1 MIKILILLKEY
12 WVINLEN
19 RINKIFSNLKSNN
32 KKAFI
37 SFTTA
42 GFPNEETS
50 LEIIKSIADSG
61 ADIHEISFP
70 HAEAQADGPI
80 IQLAN
85 IESIKNGINFEKVI
99 NIAKK
104 SREYNQDIGLV
115 MMGYL
120 NNIFIYG
127 IDKFAKEVS
136 GIIDAV
142 ICVDLP
148 EDVIEES
155 QLKEALKKENIALI
169 KLVTPTTSD
178 ERIQKLVKDADGFIY
193 SVNVAGIT
201 GVKSAQID
209 KVNAQISRIKKYTDL
224 PVVSGFGIKTEE
236 DVRVFSKSNADGIVI
251 GSGIVEKIQ
260 EVSKKETNKNKIT
273 DFVREFCSKLI
284 KNLNS

>member
-1 MIKILILLKEY
+1 M
-12 WVINLEN
+12 INLEN
-19 RINKIFSNLKSNN
+19 RISKIFKNLKSEN

-42 GFPNEETS
+42 GYPDEDTS
-50 LEIIKSIADSG
+50 LEIIKSVADSG
-61 ADIHEISFP
+61 ANIHEISFP

-209 KVNAQISRIKKYTDL
+209 MVNSQISRIKKYTDL

-236 DVRVFSKSNADGIVI
+236 DVKVFSKSNADGIGI
-251 GSGIVEKIQ
+251 GSGIVEKLQ
-260 EVSKKETNKNKIT
+260 EVSKNETNKNKIA
-273 DFVREFCSKLI
+273 DFVKDFCSKLI
-284 KNLNS
+284 INLNS

>member
-1 MIKILILLKEY
+1 M
-12 WVINLEN
+12 INLEN
-19 RINKIFSNLKSNN
+19 RIDKIFKNLKSAN

-42 GFPNEETS
+42 GFPEEDTS

-61 ADIHEISFP
+61 AHIHEISFP

-85 IESIKNGINFEKVI
+85 IESIKNGINFNKVI
-99 NIAKK
+99 NIAKEARK
-104 SREYNQDIGLV
+104 YNQEIGLV

-127 IDKFAKEVS
+127 IEKFAKEVS

-148 EDVIEES
+148 ADVVEENE
-155 QLKEALKKENIALI
+155 LKEALKKENIALI
-169 KLVTPTTSD
+169 KLITPTTSD
-178 ERIQKLVKDADGFIY
+178 DRIKKLVADAEGFIY

-201 GVKSAQID
+201 GVKSAEID

-224 PVVSGFGIKTEE
+224 PVVSGFGIKTPE
-236 DVRVFSKSNADGIVI
+236 DVKNFSKSNADGIVI
-251 GSGIVEKIQ
+251 GSAIVEKIQ
-260 EVSKKETNKNKIT
+260 EISKKSDDKHNIAKFIK
-273 DFVREFCSKLI
+273 DFCEEMI
-284 KNLNS
+284 ANLNS

>member
-1 MIKILILLKEY
+1 M
-12 WVINLEN
+12 INLGN
-19 RINKIFSNLKSNN
+19 RIDKIFKNLKSAN

-42 GFPNEETS
+42 GFPDEDTS

-61 ADIHEISFP
+61 AHIHEISFP

-85 IESIKNGINFEKVI
+85 IESIKNGINFNKVI
-99 NIAKK
+99 NIAKEARK
-104 SREYNQDIGLV
+104 YNQEIGLV

-127 IDKFAKEVS
+127 IEKFAKEVS

-148 EDVIEES
+148 ADVIEENE
-155 QLKEALKKENIALI
+155 LKEALKKENIALI
-169 KLVTPTTSD
+169 KLITPTTSD
-178 ERIQKLVKDADGFIY
+178 DRIKKLVADAEGFIY

-201 GVKSAQID
+201 GVKSAEID

-224 PVVSGFGIKTEE
+224 PVVSGFGIKTPE
-236 DVRVFSKSNADGIVI
+236 DVKNFSKSNADGIVI
-251 GSGIVEKIQ
+251 GSAIVEKIQ
-260 EVSKKETNKNKIT
+260 EISKKSDDKHNIAKFIK
-273 DFVREFCSKLI
+273 DFCEEMI
-284 KNLNS
+284 ANLNS

>member
-1 MIKILILLKEY
+1 M
-12 WVINLEN
+12 INLEN
-19 RINKIFSNLKSNN
+19 RISKIFKNLKSEN

-42 GFPNEETS
+42 GYPDEDTS
-50 LEIIKSIADSG
+50 LEIIKSVADSG
-61 ADIHEISFP
+61 ANIHEISFP

-136 GIIDAV
+136 GVIDAV

-209 KVNAQISRIKKYTDL
+209 MVNSQISRIKKYTDL

-236 DVRVFSKSNADGIVI
+236 DVKVFSKSNADGIVI

-260 EVSKKETNKNKIT
+260 EVSKNETNKNKIA
-273 DFVREFCSKLI
+273 DFVKDFCSKLI
-284 KNLNS
+284 INLNS

>member
-1 MIKILILLKEY
+1 MID
-12 WVINLEN
+12 LEN
-19 RINKIFSNLKSNN
+19 RVEKIFKKLKSAN

-42 GFPNEETS
+42 GFPEEDTS

-61 ADIHEISFP
+61 AHIHEISFP

-85 IESIKNGINFEKVI
+85 IESIKNGINFNKVI
-99 NIAKK
+99 SIAKEARK
-104 SREYNQDIGLV
+104 YNQEIGLV

-127 IDKFAKEVS
+127 IEKFAKEVS

-148 EDVIEES
+148 ADVIEENE
-155 QLKEALKKENIALI
+155 LKEALKKENIALI
-169 KLVTPTTSD
+169 KLITPTTSD
-178 ERIQKLVKDADGFIY
+178 DRIKKLVADAEGFIY

-201 GVKSAQID
+201 GVKSAEID

-224 PVVSGFGIKTEE
+224 PVVSGFGIKTPE
-236 DVRVFSKSNADGIVI
+236 DVKNFSKSNADGIVI
-251 GSGIVEKIQ
+251 GSAIVEKIQ
-260 EVSKKETNKNKIT
+260 EISKKSDDKHNIAKFIK
-273 DFVREFCSKLI
+273 DFCEEMI
-284 KNLNS
+284 ANLNS

>member
-1 MIKILILLKEY
+1 M
-12 WVINLEN
+12 INLEN
-19 RINKIFSNLKSNN
+19 RIDKIFKNLKSAN

-42 GFPNEETS
+42 GFPEEDTS

-61 ADIHEISFP
+61 AHIHEISFP

-85 IESIKNGINFEKVI
+85 IESIKNGINFNKVI
-99 NIAKK
+99 SIA
-104 SREYNQDIGLV
+104 REARKYNQEIGLV

-127 IDKFAKEVS
+127 IEKFAKDVS

-148 EDVIEES
+148 TDVIEENE
-155 QLKEALKKENIALI
+155 LKQALKKENIALI
-169 KLVTPTTSD
+169 KLITPTTSD
-178 ERIQKLVKDADGFIY
+178 DRIKKLVADAEGFIY

-201 GVKSAQID
+201 GVKSAEID

-224 PVVSGFGIKTEE
+224 PVVSGFGIKTPE
-236 DVRVFSKSNADGIVI
+236 DVKNFSKSNADGIVI
-251 GSGIVEKIQ
+251 GSAIVEKIQ
-260 EVSKKETNKNKIT
+260 EISKKSDDKHNIAKFIK
-273 DFVREFCSKLI
+273 DFCEEMI
-284 KNLNS
+284 ANLNS

>member
-1 MIKILILLKEY
+1 M
-12 WVINLEN
+12 INLEN
-19 RINKIFSNLKSNN
+19 RIDKIFKNLKSAN

-42 GFPNEETS
+42 GFPEEDTS

-61 ADIHEISFP
+61 AHIHEISFP

-85 IESIKNGINFEKVI
+85 IESIKNGINFNKVI
-99 NIAKK
+99 NIAKEARK
-104 SREYNQDIGLV
+104 YNQEIGLV

-127 IDKFAKEVS
+127 IEKFAKEVS

-148 EDVIEES
+148 ADVIEENE
-155 QLKEALKKENIALI
+155 LKEALKKENIALI
-169 KLVTPTTSD
+169 KLITPTTSD
-178 ERIQKLVKDADGFIY
+178 DRIKKLVADAEGFIY

-201 GVKSAQID
+201 GVKSAEID

-224 PVVSGFGIKTEE
+224 PVVSGFGIKTPE
-236 DVRVFSKSNADGIVI
+236 DVKNFSKSNADGIVI
-251 GSGIVEKIQ
+251 GSAIVEKIQ
-260 EVSKKETNKNKIT
+260 EISKKSDDKHNIAKFIK
-273 DFVREFCSKLI
+273 DFCEEI
-284 KNLNS
+284 IANLNS

>member
-1 MIKILILLKEY
+1 M
-12 WVINLEN
+12 INLEN
-19 RINKIFSNLKSNN
+19 RIDKIFKNLKSAN

-42 GFPNEETS
+42 GFPEEDTS

-61 ADIHEISFP
+61 AHIHEISFP

-85 IESIKNGINFEKVI
+85 IESIKNGINFNKVI
-99 NIAKK
+99 NIAKEARK
-104 SREYNQDIGLV
+104 YNQEIGLV

-120 NNIFIYG
+120 NNIFVYG
-127 IDKFAKEVS
+127 IEKFAKEVS

-148 EDVIEES
+148 ADVIEENE
-155 QLKEALKKENIALI
+155 LKEALKKENIALI
-169 KLVTPTTSD
+169 KLITPTTSD
-178 ERIQKLVKDADGFIY
+178 DRIKKLVADAEGFIY

-201 GVKSAQID
+201 GVKSAEID

-224 PVVSGFGIKTEE
+224 PVVSGFGIKTPE
-236 DVRVFSKSNADGIVI
+236 DVKNFSKSNADGIVV
-251 GSGIVEKIQ
+251 GSAIVEKIQ
-260 EVSKKETNKNKIT
+260 EVSKKSDDKHNIAKFIK
-273 DFVREFCSKLI
+273 DFCEEMI
-284 KNLNS
+284 ANLNS

>member
-1 MIKILILLKEY
+1 M
-12 WVINLEN
+12 INLEN
-19 RINKIFSNLKSNN
+19 RIDKIFKNLKSVN

-42 GFPNEETS
+42 GFPEEDTS

-61 ADIHEISFP
+61 AHIHEISFP

-85 IESIKNGINFEKVI
+85 IESIKNGINFNKVI
-99 NIAKK
+99 SIA
-104 SREYNQDIGLV
+104 REARKYNQEIGLV

-127 IDKFAKEVS
+127 IEKFAKDVS

-148 EDVIEES
+148 ADVIEENE
-155 QLKEALKKENIALI
+155 LKEALKKEDIALI
-169 KLVTPTTSD
+169 KLITPTTSD
-178 ERIQKLVKDADGFIY
+178 DRIKKLVADAEGFIY

-201 GVKSAQID
+201 GVKSAEID

-224 PVVSGFGIKTEE
+224 PVVSGFGIKTPE
-236 DVRVFSKSNADGIVI
+236 DVKNFSKSNADGIVI
-251 GSGIVEKIQ
+251 GSAIVEKIQ
-260 EVSKKETNKNKIT
+260 EISKKSDDKHNIAKFIK
-273 DFVREFCSKLI
+273 DFCEEMI
-284 KNLNS
+284 ANLNS

>member
-1 MIKILILLKEY
+1 M
-12 WVINLEN
+12 INLGN
-19 RINKIFSNLKSNN
+19 RIDKIFKNLKSAN

-42 GFPNEETS
+42 GFPEENTS
-50 LEIIKSIADSG
+50 LEVIKSISDSG
-61 ADIHEISFP
+61 AHIHEISFP

-85 IESIKNGINFEKVI
+85 IESIKNGINFNKVI
-99 NIAKK
+99 NIAIEARK
-104 SREYNQDIGLV
+104 YNQEIGLV

-127 IDKFAKEVS
+127 IEKFAKEVS

-148 EDVIEES
+148 ADVIEENE
-155 QLKEALKKENIALI
+155 LKEALKKENIALI
-169 KLVTPTTSD
+169 KLITPTTSD
-178 ERIQKLVKDADGFIY
+178 DRIKKLVADAEGFIY

-201 GVKSAQID
+201 GVKSAEID

-224 PVVSGFGIKTEE
+224 PVVSGFGIKTPE
-236 DVRVFSKSNADGIVI
+236 DVKNFSKSNADGIVI
-251 GSGIVEKIQ
+251 GSAIVEKIQ
-260 EVSKKETNKNKIT
+260 EISKQSDDKHNIAKFIK
-273 DFVREFCSKLI
+273 DFCEEMI
-284 KNLNS
+284 ANLSS

>member
-1 MIKILILLKEY
+1 MILPKEC

-19 RINKIFSNLKSNN
+19 RISNIFKDLKSEN

-42 GFPNEETS
+42 GFPNKDTS
-50 LEIIKSIADSG
+50 LEIMKSIVDSG
-61 ADIHEISFP
+61 AHIHEISFP

-85 IESIKNGINFEKVI
+85 IESIKNGINFDKVI
-99 NIAKK
+99 GIAKEV
-104 SREYNQDIGLV
+104 RAYNQQIGLV

-127 IDKFAKEVS
+127 IEKFAKEVS

-148 EDVIEES
+148 ADVVEEA
-155 QLKEALKKENIALI
+155 QLKQALKKENIALI
-169 KLVTPTTSD
+169 KLITPTTSD
-178 ERIQKLVKDADGFIY
+178 ERIKTLVEDADGFIY

-201 GVKSAQID
+201 GVKSAEID
-209 KVNAQISRIKKYTDL
+209 KVNSQISRIKKYTNL
-224 PVVSGFGIKTEE
+224 PVVSGFGIKTVE
-236 DVRVFSKSNADGIVI
+236 DVKNFSQSNADGVVI
-251 GSGIVEKIQ
+251 GSAIVEKIQ
-260 EVSKKETNKNKIT
+260 EISKQDTDKKNIAK
-273 DFVREFCSKLI
+273 FVEDFCSELI
-284 KNLNS
+284 ENLNL

>member
-1 MIKILILLKEY
+1 M
-12 WVINLEN
+12 INLEN
-19 RINKIFSNLKSNN
+19 RIDKIFKNLKSAN

-42 GFPNEETS
+42 GFPEENTS

-61 ADIHEISFP
+61 AHIHEISFP

-85 IESIKNGINFEKVI
+85 IESIKNGINFNKVI
-99 NIAKK
+99 SIA
-104 SREYNQDIGLV
+104 REARKYNQEIGLV

-120 NNIFIYG
+120 NNIFMYG
-127 IDKFAKEVS
+127 IEKFAKDVS

-148 EDVIEES
+148 ADVIEENE
-155 QLKEALKKENIALI
+155 LKEALKKENIALI
-169 KLVTPTTSD
+169 KLITPTTSD
-178 ERIQKLVKDADGFIY
+178 DRIKKLVADAEGFIY

-201 GVKSAQID
+201 GVKSAEID

-224 PVVSGFGIKTEE
+224 PVVSGFGIKTPE
-236 DVRVFSKSNADGIVI
+236 DVKNFSKSNADGIVI
-251 GSGIVEKIQ
+251 GSAIVEKIQ
-260 EVSKKETNKNKIT
+260 EISKKSDDKHNIAKFIK
-273 DFVREFCSKLI
+273 DFCEEMI
-284 KNLNS
+284 ANLNS

>member
-1 MIKILILLKEY
+1 M
-12 WVINLEN
+12 INLEN
-19 RINKIFSNLKSNN
+19 RIDKIFKNLKSTN

-42 GFPNEETS
+42 GFPEEDTS

-61 ADIHEISFP
+61 AHIHEISFP

-85 IESIKNGINFEKVI
+85 IESIKNGINFNKVI
-99 NIAKK
+99 NIAKEARK
-104 SREYNQDIGLV
+104 YNQEIGLV

-120 NNIFIYG
+120 NNIFVYG
-127 IDKFAKEVS
+127 IKKFAKEVS

-148 EDVIEES
+148 ADVIEENE
-155 QLKEALKKENIALI
+155 LKEALKKENIALI
-169 KLVTPTTSD
+169 KLITPTTSD
-178 ERIQKLVKDADGFIY
+178 DRIKKLVADAEGFIY

-201 GVKSAQID
+201 GVKSAEID

-224 PVVSGFGIKTEE
+224 PVVSGFGIKTPE
-236 DVRVFSKSNADGIVI
+236 DVKNFSESNADGIVI
-251 GSGIVEKIQ
+251 GSAIVEKIQ
-260 EVSKKETNKNKIT
+260 EISKKSDDKHNIAKFIK
-273 DFVREFCSKLI
+273 DFCEEMI
-284 KNLNS
+284 ANLNS

>member
-1 MIKILILLKEY
+1 M
-12 WVINLEN
+12 INLEN
-19 RINKIFSNLKSNN
+19 RIDKIFKNLKSAN

-42 GFPNEETS
+42 GFPEEDTS

-61 ADIHEISFP
+61 AHIHEISFP

-85 IESIKNGINFEKVI
+85 IESIKNGINFNKVI
-99 NIAKK
+99 NIAKEARK
-104 SREYNQDIGLV
+104 YNQEIGLV

-127 IDKFAKEVS
+127 IEKFAKEVS

-148 EDVIEES
+148 ADVIEENE
-155 QLKEALKKENIALI
+155 LKEALKKENIALI
-169 KLVTPTTSD
+169 KLITPTTSD
-178 ERIQKLVKDADGFIY
+178 ERIKKLVADAEGFIY

-201 GVKSAQID
+201 GVKSAEID

-224 PVVSGFGIKTEE
+224 PVVSGFGIKTPE
-236 DVRVFSKSNADGIVI
+236 DVKNFSKSNADGIVI
-251 GSGIVEKIQ
+251 GSAIVEKIQ
-260 EVSKKETNKNKIT
+260 EISKKSDDKHNIAKFIK
-273 DFVREFCSKLI
+273 DFCEEMI
-284 KNLNS
+284 ANLNS

>member
-1 MIKILILLKEY
+1 M
-12 WVINLEN
+12 INLEN
-19 RINKIFSNLKSNN
+19 RINKIFKNLKSAN

-42 GFPNEETS
+42 GFPEEDTS

-61 ADIHEISFP
+61 AHIHEISFP

-85 IESIKNGINFEKVI
+85 IESIKNGINFNKVI
-99 NIAKK
+99 NIAKEARK
-104 SREYNQDIGLV
+104 YNQEIGLV

-120 NNIFIYG
+120 NNIFVYG
-127 IDKFAKEVS
+127 IEKFAKEVS

-148 EDVIEES
+148 ADVIEENE
-155 QLKEALKKENIALI
+155 LKEALKKENIALI
-169 KLVTPTTSD
+169 KLITPTTSD
-178 ERIQKLVKDADGFIY
+178 DRIKKLVADAEGFIY

-201 GVKSAQID
+201 GVKSAEID

-224 PVVSGFGIKTEE
+224 PVVSGFGIKTPE
-236 DVRVFSKSNADGIVI
+236 DVKNFSKSNADGIVV
-251 GSGIVEKIQ
+251 GSAIVEKIQ
-260 EVSKKETNKNKIT
+260 EVSKKSDDKHNVAKFIK
-273 DFVREFCSKLI
+273 DFCEEMIS
-284 KNLNS
+284 NLNS

>member
-1 MIKILILLKEY
+1 M
-12 WVINLEN
+12 INLEN
-19 RINKIFSNLKSNN
+19 RINKIFKNLKSEN

-42 GFPNEETS
+42 GYPDEDTS
-50 LEIIKSIADSG
+50 LEIIKSVADSG
-61 ADIHEISFP
+61 ANIHEISFP

-209 KVNAQISRIKKYTDL
+209 MVNSQISRIKKYTDL

-236 DVRVFSKSNADGIVI
+236 DVKVFSKSNADGIVI

-260 EVSKKETNKNKIT
+260 EVSKNETNKNKIA
-273 DFVREFCSKLI
+273 DFVKDFCSKLI
-284 KNLNS
+284 INLNS

>member
-1 MIKILILLKEY
+1 M
-12 WVINLEN
+12 INLEN
-19 RINKIFSNLKSNN
+19 RIDKIFKNLKSAN

-42 GFPNEETS
+42 GFPEENTS

-61 ADIHEISFP
+61 AHIHEISFP

-85 IESIKNGINFEKVI
+85 IESIKNGINFNKVI
-99 NIAKK
+99 NIAIEARK
-104 SREYNQDIGLV
+104 YNQEIGLV

-127 IDKFAKEVS
+127 IEKFAKEVS

-148 EDVIEES
+148 ADVIEENE
-155 QLKEALKKENIALI
+155 LKEALKKENIALI
-169 KLVTPTTSD
+169 KLITPTTSD
-178 ERIQKLVKDADGFIY
+178 DRIKKLVADAEGFIY

-201 GVKSAQID
+201 GVKSAEID

-224 PVVSGFGIKTEE
+224 PVVSGFGIKTPE
-236 DVRVFSKSNADGIVI
+236 DVKNFSKSNADGIVI
-251 GSGIVEKIQ
+251 GSAIVEKIQ
-260 EVSKKETNKNKIT
+260 EISKKSDDKHNIAKFIK
-273 DFVREFCSKLI
+273 DFCEEMI
-284 KNLNS
+284 ANLNS

>member
-1 MIKILILLKEY
+1 M
-12 WVINLEN
+12 INLEN
-19 RINKIFSNLKSNN
+19 RIDKIFKNLKSAN

-42 GFPNEETS
+42 GFPEEDAS

-61 ADIHEISFP
+61 AHIHEISFP

-85 IESIKNGINFEKVI
+85 IESIKNGINFNKVI
-99 NIAKK
+99 SIA
-104 SREYNQDIGLV
+104 REARKYNQEIGLV

-120 NNIFIYG
+120 NNIFVYG
-127 IDKFAKEVS
+127 IEKFAKEVS

-148 EDVIEES
+148 ADVIEENE
-155 QLKEALKKENIALI
+155 LKEALKKENIALI
-169 KLVTPTTSD
+169 KLITPTTSD
-178 ERIQKLVKDADGFIY
+178 DRIKKLVADAEGFIY

-201 GVKSAQID
+201 GVKSAEID

-224 PVVSGFGIKTEE
+224 PVVSGFGIKTPE
-236 DVRVFSKSNADGIVI
+236 DVKNFSKSNADGIVI
-251 GSGIVEKIQ
+251 GSAIVEKIQ
-260 EVSKKETNKNKIT
+260 EISKKSDDKHNIAKFIK
-273 DFVREFCSKLI
+273 DFCEEMI
-284 KNLNS
+284 ANLNS

>member
-1 MIKILILLKEY
+1 M
-12 WVINLEN
+12 INLEN
-19 RINKIFSNLKSNN
+19 RIDKIFKNLKSAN

-42 GFPNEETS
+42 GFPEEDTS

-61 ADIHEISFP
+61 AHIHEISFP

-85 IESIKNGINFEKVI
+85 IESIKNGINFDKVI
-99 NIAKK
+99 NIAKEVRK
-104 SREYNQDIGLV
+104 YNQEIGLV

-127 IDKFAKEVS
+127 IEKFAKEVG

-148 EDVIEES
+148 ADVIEENE
-155 QLKEALKKENIALI
+155 LKEALKKEDIALI
-169 KLVTPTTSD
+169 KLITPTTSD
-178 ERIQKLVKDADGFIY
+178 DRIKKLVADAEGFIY

-201 GVKSAQID
+201 GVKSAEID

-224 PVVSGFGIKTEE
+224 PVVSGFGIKTPE
-236 DVRVFSKSNADGIVI
+236 DVKNFSKSNADGIVI
-251 GSGIVEKIQ
+251 GSAIVEKIQ
-260 EVSKKETNKNKIT
+260 EISKKSDDKHNIAKFIK
-273 DFVREFCSKLI
+273 DFCEEMI
-284 KNLNS
+284 ANLNS

>member
-1 MIKILILLKEY
+1 MKFCKIYTEIQENKVSIEQIKKRIETVKNDLGIETDTDMSLKNIIAQIELLK
-12 WVINLEN
+12 ND
-19 RINKIFSNLKSNN
+19 
-32 KKAFI
+32 A
-37 SFTTA
+37 T
-42 GFPNEETS
+42 P
-50 LEIIKSIADSG
+50 
-61 ADIHEISFP
+61 
-70 HAEAQADGPI
+70 
-80 IQLAN
+80 N
-85 IESIKNGINFEKVI
+85 IEEK
-99 NIAKK
+99 
-104 SREYNQDIGLV
+104 REYNQDIGLV

-209 KVNAQISRIKKYTDL
+209 MVNSQISRIKKYTDL

-236 DVRVFSKSNADGIVI
+236 DVKVFSKSNADGIVI

-260 EVSKKETNKNKIT
+260 EVSKNETNKNKIA
-273 DFVREFCSKLI
+273 DFVKDFCSKLI
-284 KNLNS
+284 INLNS

>member
-1 MIKILILLKEY
+1 M
-12 WVINLEN
+12 INLEN
-19 RINKIFSNLKSNN
+19 RIDKIFKNLKSAN

-42 GFPNEETS
+42 GFPEEDTS

-61 ADIHEISFP
+61 AHIHEISFP

-85 IESIKNGINFEKVI
+85 IESIKNGINFNKVI
-99 NIAKK
+99 NIAKEARK
-104 SREYNQDIGLV
+104 YNQEIGLV

-120 NNIFIYG
+120 NNIFVYG
-127 IDKFAKEVS
+127 IEKFAKEVS

-148 EDVIEES
+148 ADVIEENE
-155 QLKEALKKENIALI
+155 LKEALKKENIALI
-169 KLVTPTTSD
+169 KLITPTTSD
-178 ERIQKLVKDADGFIY
+178 DRIKKLVADAEGFIY

-201 GVKSAQID
+201 GVKSAEID

-224 PVVSGFGIKTEE
+224 PVVSGFGIKTPE
-236 DVRVFSKSNADGIVI
+236 DVKNFSKSNADGIVV
-251 GSGIVEKIQ
+251 GSAIVEKIQ
-260 EVSKKETNKNKIT
+260 EVSKKSDNKHNVAKFIK
-273 DFVREFCSKLI
+273 DFCEEMI
-284 KNLNS
+284 ANLNS

>member
-1 MIKILILLKEY
+1 M
-12 WVINLEN
+12 INLEN
-19 RINKIFSNLKSNN
+19 RIDKIFKNLKSAN

-42 GFPNEETS
+42 GFPEEDTS

-61 ADIHEISFP
+61 AHIHEISFP

-85 IESIKNGINFEKVI
+85 IESIKNGINFNKVI
-99 NIAKK
+99 NIAIEARK
-104 SREYNQDIGLV
+104 YNQEIGLV

-127 IDKFAKEVS
+127 IEKFAKDVS

-148 EDVIEES
+148 ADVIEENE
-155 QLKEALKKENIALI
+155 LKEALKKENIALI
-169 KLVTPTTSD
+169 KLITPTTSD
-178 ERIQKLVKDADGFIY
+178 DRIKKLVADAEGFIY

-201 GVKSAQID
+201 GVKSAEID

-224 PVVSGFGIKTEE
+224 PVVSGFGIKTPE
-236 DVRVFSKSNADGIVI
+236 DVKNFSKSNADGIVI
-251 GSGIVEKIQ
+251 GSAIVEKIQ
-260 EVSKKETNKNKIT
+260 EISKKSNNKHNIAKFIK
-273 DFVREFCSKLI
+273 DFCEELI
-284 KNLNS
+284 ANLNS

>member
-1 MIKILILLKEY
+1 M
-12 WVINLEN
+12 INLEN
-19 RINKIFSNLKSNN
+19 RIDKIFKNLKSAN

-42 GFPNEETS
+42 GFPEEDTS

-61 ADIHEISFP
+61 AHIHEISFP

-85 IESIKNGINFEKVI
+85 IESIKNGINFNKVI
-99 NIAKK
+99 NIAKEARK
-104 SREYNQDIGLV
+104 YNQEIGLV

-120 NNIFIYG
+120 NNIFVYG
-127 IDKFAKEVS
+127 IEKFAKEVS

-148 EDVIEES
+148 ADVIEENE
-155 QLKEALKKENIALI
+155 LKEALKKENIALI
-169 KLVTPTTSD
+169 KLITPTTSD
-178 ERIQKLVKDADGFIY
+178 DRIKKLVADAEGFIY

-201 GVKSAQID
+201 GVKSAEID

-224 PVVSGFGIKTEE
+224 PVVSGFGIKTPE
-236 DVRVFSKSNADGIVI
+236 DVKNFSKSNADGIVI
-251 GSGIVEKIQ
+251 GSAIVEKIQ
-260 EVSKKETNKNKIT
+260 EISKQSDDKHNIAKFIK
-273 DFVREFCSKLI
+273 DFCEEMI
-284 KNLNS
+284 ANLNS

>member
-1 MIKILILLKEY
+1 M
-12 WVINLEN
+12 INLES
-19 RINKIFSNLKSNN
+19 RVDKIFKNLKSAN

-42 GFPNEETS
+42 GFPEEDTS

-61 ADIHEISFP
+61 AHIHEISFP

-85 IESIKNGINFEKVI
+85 IESIKNGINFNKVI
-99 NIAKK
+99 SIA
-104 SREYNQDIGLV
+104 REARKYNQEIGLV

-127 IDKFAKEVS
+127 IEKFAKDVS

-148 EDVIEES
+148 ADVIEENE
-155 QLKEALKKENIALI
+155 LKEALKKENIALI
-169 KLVTPTTSD
+169 KLITPTTSD
-178 ERIQKLVKDADGFIY
+178 DRIKKLVADAEGFIY

-201 GVKSAQID
+201 GVKSAEID

-224 PVVSGFGIKTEE
+224 PVVSGFGIKTPE
-236 DVRVFSKSNADGIVI
+236 DVKNFSKSNADGIVI
-251 GSGIVEKIQ
+251 GSAIVEKIQ
-260 EVSKKETNKNKIT
+260 EISKQSDDKHNIAKFIK
-273 DFVREFCSKLI
+273 DFCEEMI
-284 KNLNS
+284 ANLNS

>member
-1 MIKILILLKEY
+1 
-12 WVINLEN
+12 VINLEN
-19 RINKIFSNLKSNN
+19 RIDKIFKNLKSAN

-42 GFPNEETS
+42 GFPEEDTS
-50 LEIIKSIADSG
+50 LKIIKSIADSG
-61 ADIHEISFP
+61 AHIHEISFP

-85 IESIKNGINFEKVI
+85 IESIKNGINFIKVI
-99 NIAKK
+99 NIAKETRK
-104 SREYNQDIGLV
+104 YNQEIGLV

-127 IDKFAKEVS
+127 IEKFAKEVS

-148 EDVIEES
+148 ADVIEENE
-155 QLKEALKKENIALI
+155 LKEALKKENIALI
-169 KLVTPTTSD
+169 KLITPTTSD
-178 ERIQKLVKDADGFIY
+178 DRIKKLVADAEGFIY

-201 GVKSAQID
+201 GVKSAEID

-224 PVVSGFGIKTEE
+224 PVVSGFGIKTPE
-236 DVRVFSKSNADGIVI
+236 DVKNFSKSNADGIVI
-251 GSGIVEKIQ
+251 GSAIVEKIQ
-260 EVSKKETNKNKIT
+260 EISKKSDDKHNIAKFIK
-273 DFVREFCSKLI
+273 DFCEEMI
-284 KNLNS
+284 ANLNS

>member
-1 MIKILILLKEY
+1 M
-12 WVINLEN
+12 INLEN
-19 RINKIFSNLKSNN
+19 RIDKIFKNLKSTN

-42 GFPNEETS
+42 GFPEEDTS

-61 ADIHEISFP
+61 AHIHEISFP

-85 IESIKNGINFEKVI
+85 IESIKNGINFNKVI
-99 NIAKK
+99 SIARQARK
-104 SREYNQDIGLV
+104 YNHEIGLV

-127 IDKFAKEVS
+127 IEKFAKDVS

-148 EDVIEES
+148 ADVIEEKE
-155 QLKEALKKENIALI
+155 LKEALKKENIALI
-169 KLVTPTTSD
+169 KLITPTTSD
-178 ERIQKLVKDADGFIY
+178 DRIKKLVADAEGFIY

-201 GVKSAQID
+201 GVKSAEID

-224 PVVSGFGIKTEE
+224 PVVSGFGIKTPE
-236 DVRVFSKSNADGIVI
+236 DVKNFSKSNADGIVI
-251 GSGIVEKIQ
+251 GSAIVEKIQ
-260 EVSKKETNKNKIT
+260 EISKKSDDKHNIAKFIK
-273 DFVREFCSKLI
+273 DFCEEMI
-284 KNLNS
+284 ANLNS

>member
-1 MIKILILLKEY
+1 
-12 WVINLEN
+12 VINLEN
-19 RINKIFSNLKSNN
+19 RIDKIFKNLKSAN

-42 GFPNEETS
+42 GFPEEDTS

-61 ADIHEISFP
+61 AHIHEISFP

-85 IESIKNGINFEKVI
+85 IESIKNGINFNKVI
-99 NIAKK
+99 NIAKEARK
-104 SREYNQDIGLV
+104 YNQEIGLV

-120 NNIFIYG
+120 NNIFVYG
-127 IDKFAKEVS
+127 IEKFAKEVS

-148 EDVIEES
+148 ADVIEENE
-155 QLKEALKKENIALI
+155 LKEALKKENIALI
-169 KLVTPTTSD
+169 KLITPTTSD
-178 ERIQKLVKDADGFIY
+178 DRIKKLVADAEGFIY

-201 GVKSAQID
+201 GVKSAEID

-224 PVVSGFGIKTEE
+224 PVVSGFGIKTPE
-236 DVRVFSKSNADGIVI
+236 DVKNFSKSNADGIVI
-251 GSGIVEKIQ
+251 GSAIVEKIQ
-260 EVSKKETNKNKIT
+260 EISKQSDDKHNIAKFIKDFCEEMIT
-273 DFVREFCSKLI
+273 
-284 KNLNS
+284 NLNS

>member
-1 MIKILILLKEY
+1 M
-12 WVINLEN
+12 INLEN
-19 RINKIFSNLKSNN
+19 RISKIFKNLKSEN

-42 GFPNEETS
+42 GYPDEDTS
-50 LEIIKSIADSG
+50 LEIIKSVADSG
-61 ADIHEISFP
+61 ANIHEISFP

-209 KVNAQISRIKKYTDL
+209 MVNSQISRIKKYTDL

-236 DVRVFSKSNADGIVI
+236 DVKVFSKSNADGIVI

-260 EVSKKETNKNKIT
+260 QVSKNETNKNKIA
-273 DFVREFCSKLI
+273 DFVKDFCSKLI
-284 KNLNS
+284 INLNS

>member
-1 MIKILILLKEY
+1 M
-12 WVINLEN
+12 INLEN
-19 RINKIFSNLKSNN
+19 RIDKIFKNLKSVN

-42 GFPNEETS
+42 GFPEEDTS

-61 ADIHEISFP
+61 AHIHEISFP

-85 IESIKNGINFEKVI
+85 IESIKNGINFNKVI
-99 NIAKK
+99 SIA
-104 SREYNQDIGLV
+104 REARKYNQEIGLV

-127 IDKFAKEVS
+127 IEKFAKDVS

-148 EDVIEES
+148 ADVIEENE
-155 QLKEALKKENIALI
+155 LKEALKKENIALI
-169 KLVTPTTSD
+169 KLITPTTSD
-178 ERIQKLVKDADGFIY
+178 DRIKKLVADAEGFIY

-201 GVKSAQID
+201 GVKSAEID

-224 PVVSGFGIKTEE
+224 PVVSGFGIKTPE
-236 DVRVFSKSNADGIVI
+236 DVKNFSKSNADGIVI
-251 GSGIVEKIQ
+251 GSAIVEKIQ
-260 EVSKKETNKNKIT
+260 EISKKSDDKHNIAKFIK
-273 DFVREFCSKLI
+273 DFCEEMI
-284 KNLNS
+284 ANLNS

>member
-1 MIKILILLKEY
+1 
-12 WVINLEN
+12 VINLEN
-19 RINKIFSNLKSNN
+19 RIDKIFKNLKSAN

-42 GFPNEETS
+42 GFPEENTS

-61 ADIHEISFP
+61 AHIHEISFP

-85 IESIKNGINFEKVI
+85 IESIKNGINFNKVI
-99 NIAKK
+99 NIAKEARK
-104 SREYNQDIGLV
+104 YNQEIGLV

-120 NNIFIYG
+120 NNIFVYG
-127 IDKFAKEVS
+127 IEKFAKEVS

-148 EDVIEES
+148 ADVIEENE
-155 QLKEALKKENIALI
+155 LKEALKKENIALI
-169 KLVTPTTSD
+169 KLITPTTSD
-178 ERIQKLVKDADGFIY
+178 DRIKKLVADAEGFIY

-201 GVKSAQID
+201 GVKSAEID

-224 PVVSGFGIKTEE
+224 PVVSGFGIKTPE
-236 DVRVFSKSNADGIVI
+236 DVKNFSKSNADGIVI
-251 GSGIVEKIQ
+251 GSAIVEKIQ
-260 EVSKKETNKNKIT
+260 EISKKSDDKHNIAKFIK
-273 DFVREFCSKLI
+273 DFCEEMI
-284 KNLNS
+284 ANLNS

>member
-1 MIKILILLKEY
+1 
-12 WVINLEN
+12 VINLEN
-19 RINKIFSNLKSNN
+19 RIDKIFKNLKSAN

-42 GFPNEETS
+42 GFPEEDTS

-61 ADIHEISFP
+61 AHIHEISFP

-85 IESIKNGINFEKVI
+85 IESIKNGINFNKVI
-99 NIAKK
+99 NIAKEARK
-104 SREYNQDIGLV
+104 YNQEIGLV

-127 IDKFAKEVS
+127 IEKFAKEVS

-148 EDVIEES
+148 ADVIEENE
-155 QLKEALKKENIALI
+155 LKEALKKENIALI
-169 KLVTPTTSD
+169 KLITPTTSD
-178 ERIQKLVKDADGFIY
+178 DRIKKLVADAEGFIY

-201 GVKSAQID
+201 GVKSAEID

-224 PVVSGFGIKTEE
+224 PVVSGFGIKTPE
-236 DVRVFSKSNADGIVI
+236 DVKNFSKSNADGIVI
-251 GSGIVEKIQ
+251 GSAIVEKIQ
-260 EVSKKETNKNKIT
+260 EISKKSDDKHNIAKFIK
-273 DFVREFCSKLI
+273 DFCEEMI
-284 KNLNS
+284 ANLNS